1 MTGAILV
8 HQIKELAVFLFLDP
22 LEIYYLFANTVFLF
36 VCLFVCLIG
45 LKIWWVIHFVCKWGP
60 VIVSFELESH

>member
-8 HQIKELAVFLFLDP
+8 QQNKELAVSLFLDP
-22 LEIYYLFANTVFLF
+22 LEIYYLFANSVFLF

-45 LKIWWVIHFVCKWGP
+45 LKIWWVIHCVCKWGP
-60 VIVSFELESH
+60 VIVAFELESH